1 MGTNW
6 RSPTALHHELA
17 QLSPEFREG
26 DIESPHTGGSSPSIS
41 SSSARSKAFPRMIP
55 IHFQK
60 RIKVVRLKTLTI
72 VLTLA
77 VDQLGNS
84 LAALGRDQ

>member
-1 MGTNW
+1 
-6 RSPTALHHELA
+6 
-17 QLSPEFREG
+17 
-26 DIESPHTGGSSPSIS
+26 
-41 SSSARSKAFPRMIP
+41 MIP